1 MQATFSQNNLMAN
14 MPDPRRCASQSVLV
28 DGIVTASELA
38 ETLHVSTGFVYK
50 MARENRIPVIRMGRT
65 VRFSVGDVERE
76 LAKYSR
82 WR

>member
-1 MQATFSQNNLMAN
+1 CTT
-14 MPDPRRCASQSVLV
+14 QSVLS
-28 DGIVTASELA
+28 DGIVTARELA
-38 ETLHVSTGFVYK
+38 ETLRISTGFVYK
-50 MARENRIPVIRMGRT
+50 MARENRIPVIRIGRA